1 MGLSKKQKKYLK
13 EKLKTK
19 DLATIAQDLGV
30 EEGVLEEYLAKIWRP
45 DKFRAFLASQ
55 EKNGNRFLDKLRQF
69 NFRTF
74 FQDNLGLITLL
85 FFLVIGVYINGLGN
99 EFLSDDIAAIAENKD
114 LDRIAYIGQG
124 FPIIFRPFLY
134 FLTNLVFG
142 RTPAAFRAINIVFHL
157 SAAVGLLVLVS
168 LLINKTTG
176 IISALIFAV
185 HPLLSESVTWISG
198 GSYSQYS
205 ALLIW
210 ATIFYLLSAKNK
222 KYYWLSLLA
231 FLLALGSSEKA
242 MAFPFLLLALVVTH
256 WQDLG
261 KNKSWQKLIVPFA
274 IGLVWIGYY
283 LTKVPERLS
292 SLETSYYQDISQTP
306 SFFVKLP
313 IAIASYI
320 ELFLWPQKLTLYHSE
335 NAFSGSEFTLL
346 VIIFLIFLAITLY
359 LFFSRNRRLSFWP
372 AWFLLSLAPVLSP
385 FGVSWIVAERYVYL
399 GTAGLVVI
407 SAFGLSKLFEKES
420 LKPLGIL
427 IVSLLV
433 VALGARTII
442 RNVDWKNQDN
452 LWLAAAKT
460 SPNSP
465 QNHNNLGDLWARRG
479 DLDRAIEE
487 FKIAIALNP
496 RYADA
501 YHNLANIYQRKGD
514 WEQALKN
521 YQKANEINPN
531 IWQTYQNIA
540 AIYFEMGEFEKA
552 KEAALKLLE
561 INPELPYIHRNLG
574 LIHYNLGQ
582 LEEAKKHL
590 EMALQINPQDEEII
604 QLLSKL

>member
-1 MGLSKKQKKYLK
+1 MGLNKKQKKYLK
-13 EKLKTK
+13 ENLKTK
-19 DLATIAQDLGV
+19 DLAAIAQDLGI

-45 DKFRAFLASQ
+45 KKLRAFLASQ
-55 EKNGNRFLDKLRQF
+55 KKPGRKFPNKLQQF
-69 NFRTF
+69 SFKTF
-74 FQDNLGLITLL
+74 FQNNLGLIVLL
-85 FFLVIGVYINGLGN
+85 LFLVIGVYINGLGN
-99 EFLSDDIAAIAENKD
+99 EFLSDDIAAIAENKN
-114 LDRIAYIGQG
+114 LDRAAYISQSS
-124 FPIIFRPFLY
+124 PAIFRPFLY
-134 FLTNLVFG
+134 FLTNLAFG
-142 RTPAAFRAINIVFHL
+142 RIPAAFRTINIVSHL
-157 SAAVGLLVLVS
+157 SATVGLLVLAS

-210 ATIFYLLSAKNK
+210 ATIFYLLSVKNK

-242 MAFPFLLLALVVTH
+242 MAFPFLLLALVITH

-261 KNKSWQKLIVPFA
+261 KNKSWQKLIIPFS
-274 IGLVWIGYY
+274 IGLAWIGFY

-292 SLETSYYQDISQTP
+292 SLETSYYQDVSQTP
-306 SFFVKLP
+306 SFFLKLP
-313 IAIASYI
+313 VAIASYI
-320 ELFLWPQKLTLYHSE
+320 KLFLWPQKLTLYHSE
-335 NAFSGSEFTLL
+335 NAFSGPEFAFL
-346 VIIFLIFLAITLY
+346 VTISLFFLAITLY

-399 GTAGLVVI
+399 GTAGLTVI
-407 SAFGLSKLFEKES
+407 TAFGLSKLFKKER

-427 IVSLLV
+427 VVSLLV
-433 VALGARTII
+433 VILGARTIV
-442 RNVDWKNQDN
+442 RNIDWKNQDN
-452 LWLAAAKT
+452 LWLASAKT

-479 DLDRAIEE
+479 DFDRAIEE

-514 WEQALKN
+514 LDRALKN

-531 IWQTYQNIA
+531 IWQTYQNMA
-540 AIYFEMGEFEKA
+540 AIYFERGEFEKA
-552 KEAALKLLE
+552 KEMALKLLV

-574 LIHYNLGQ
+574 LIYYNLGQ
-582 LEEAKKHL
+582 KEEAKKHL